1 MNVRGR
7 NKESKISIVIFLILC
22 SIAVSIGYAPFSR
35 TLDISGEATVTKS
48 SWKVQFQNLSDPI
61 VSGANNG
68 ATVSVISKPTISDDG
83 KTIGSYNVSFTTPGD
98 TVSFTFEVAN
108 LGTFNAELSSAD
120 IPVPICTGYGD
131 NSANDAANVCK
142 NLVYSLTYEDGSALN
157 IHDTLNVDQVRKMKL
172 TLTYKESIT
181 DVELPH
187 DDVTVS
193 NLAITLNYS
202 QV

>member
-1 MNVRGR
+1 MNVRGK
-7 NKESKISIVIFLILC
+7 NKESKISVVIFLILC
-22 SIAVSIGYAPFSR
+22 SIAVSIGYASFSR
-35 TLDISGEATVTKS
+35 TLDISGEATVNKS
-48 SWKVQFQNLSDPI
+48 SWKVQFQNLSEPI
-61 VSGANNG
+61 VSGPNNG

-108 LGTFNAELSSAD
+108 LGTFNAELAAMS
-120 IPVPICTGYGD
+120 IPVPTCTGYGD

-142 NLVYSLTYEDGSALN
+142 NLVYSLTYEDDSALN
-157 IHDTLNVDQVRKMKL
+157 IHDSLNVEEVRKLKL

-181 DVELPH
+181 DTELPH

-193 NLAITLNYS
+193 NLAITLDYS

>member
-1 MNVRGR
+1 MNVRGK

-22 SIAVSIGYAPFSR
+22 SIAVSIGYASFSR
-35 TLDISGEATVTKS
+35 TLDISGEATVNKS

-61 VSGANNG
+61 VSGENNG

-108 LGTFNAELSSAD
+108 LGTFNAELSSVN
-120 IPVPICTGYGD
+120 IPVPTCTGYGD

>member
-22 SIAVSIGYAPFSR
+22 SIAVSIGYASFSR
-35 TLDISGEATVTKS
+35 TLDISGEATVNKS

-120 IPVPICTGYGD
+120 IPVPTCTGYGD